1 MSAVDPNASPAS
13 PAAGEILAE
22 KYRLVRL
29 LGAGGM
35 GNVYEARHVELNT
48 RVAVKVL
55 HPELLRSADAP
66 RRFAQEAR
74 AAAALKSLHAVR
86 IVDIDRT
93 RDGLPFIVM
102 E

>member
-1 MSAVDPNASPAS
+1 MSAEDQTSPEAS

-55 HPELLRSADAP
+55 HPEPPCRAHRRRRSHP
-66 RRFAQEAR
+66 
-74 AAAALKSLHAVR
+74 
-86 IVDIDRT
+86 
-93 RDGLPFIVM
+93 
-102 E
+102 